1 MDGRAVPVPGTL
13 PPPHHQ
19 SRVDAGGFKGLRDRF
34 HRSWTVRPPD
44 ARQRQL
50 ADNGRTMSDPSPPLT
65 SAQRATLDAALHAR
79 QRELRADV
87 ASHLRT
93 QDDPRLV
100 GLRNRMEETDDW
112 AAADAMAAQDIA
124 LVSRDLA
131 ELANV
136 EQALARIADATY
148 GDCLDC
154 SRPIPYPRLAAYPAA
169 RRCVVCQELEEKRER
184 SRK

>member
-1 MDGRAVPVPGTL
+1 
-13 PPPHHQ
+13 
-19 SRVDAGGFKGLRDRF
+19 
-34 HRSWTVRPPD
+34 
-44 ARQRQL
+44 
-50 ADNGRTMSDPSPPLT
+50 MSSPAPLT
-65 SAQRATLDAALHAR
+65 ASQRSALHSALRSR

-87 ASHLRT
+87 AAKLRT

-100 GLRNRMEETDDW
+100 GLRNQMEDTDDW

-136 EQALARIADATY
+136 EQALARMADATY
-148 GDCLDC
+148 GECVDCA
-154 SRPIPYPRLAAYPAA
+154 SPIPYPRLAAYPAA
-169 RRCVVCQELEEKRER
+169 RRCVACQELEEKRER

>member
-1 MDGRAVPVPGTL
+1 MNVP
-13 PPPHHQ
+13 
-19 SRVDAGGFKGLRDRF
+19 A
-34 HRSWTVRPPD
+34 
-44 ARQRQL
+44 
-50 ADNGRTMSDPSPPLT
+50 PLT
-65 SAQRATLDAALHAR
+65 AIQRSALDSALRSR

-87 ASHLRT
+87 AAKLRT

-100 GLRNRMEETDDW
+100 GLRNQMEDTDDW

-136 EQALARIADATY
+136 EQALARMADATY
-148 GDCLDC
+148 GECVDCA
-154 SRPIPYPRLAAYPAA
+154 SPIPYPRLAAYPAA
-169 RRCVVCQELEEKRER
+169 RRCVACQELEEKRER

>member
-1 MDGRAVPVPGTL
+1 MNA
-13 PPPHHQ
+13 
-19 SRVDAGGFKGLRDRF
+19 S
-34 HRSWTVRPPD
+34 S
-44 ARQRQL
+44 
-50 ADNGRTMSDPSPPLT
+50 SSPLT
-65 SAQRATLDAALHAR
+65 AARRATLDASLRAR

-136 EQALARIADATY
+136 EQALARLHAGSY
-148 GDCLDC
+148 GDCVDC
-154 SRPIPYPRLAAYPAA
+154 GDPIPYARLVAYPAA
-169 RRCVVCQELEEKRER
+169 KRCVACQENAERLEKA
-184 SRK
+184 RK

>member
-1 MDGRAVPVPGTL
+1 V
-13 PPPHHQ
+13 
-19 SRVDAGGFKGLRDRF
+19 VDNA
-34 HRSWTVRPPD
+34 
-44 ARQRQL
+44 
-50 ADNGRTMSDPSPPLT
+50 RTMNASAPSPLT
-65 SAQRATLDAALHAR
+65 TARRATLDAALRAR

-93 QDDPRLV
+93 QDDPRLI

-124 LVSRDLA
+124 LVSRDLT

-136 EQALARIADATY
+136 EQALARLRDGTY
-148 GDCLDC
+148 GDCADC
-154 SRPIPYPRLAAYPAA
+154 GNAIPYARLEAYPAA
-169 RRCVVCQELEEKRER
+169 KRCVACQENAERLEK